1 MSFLE
6 PIWDTFLVH
15 PLMGLALVA
24 YSLVH
29 DFGLAIILVTVAIR
43 LAVYPLY
50 RTQIRSQ
57 RAMQELG
64 PAMAELK
71 RKYGKDRGRFAEEQM
86 KLYKEYGVNPAA
98 GCLPLVLQ
106 LPILF
111 ALYAALL
118 QLGCGFGGGGSNCPG
133 LTHDQAA
140 SLLGPLANFMQNPV
154 APSGTLDTTAH
165 WLPWITEGLQKPDH
179 LFFNSIGP
187 LPIIAGLAQLV
198 ASVMAMPAKPV
209 ASTDPNQK
217 MFQSMAYTF
226 PLMTVVLGASFP
238 AGLTLY
244 WIATTTFQIVQQYF
258 VSGWGQLP
266 KYLKF
271 LKNIPTPAD
280 KELKRGTAEILSEA
294 REDMAKMDKRAAADD
309 DGDSESDDNGNG
321 NGNGTTPAA
330 GGQGQGRRRGRRR
343 GKR

>member
-1 MSFLE
+1 MSFLAG
-6 PIWDTFLVH
+6 PWDTFLVH
-15 PLMGLALVA
+15 PLMGIALVA
-24 YSLVH
+24 YSVVH
-29 DFGLAIILVTVAIR
+29 DFGLAIIMVTVAIR

-50 RTQIRSQ
+50 KTQIRSQ

-71 RKYGKDRGRFAEEQM
+71 RKYGKDKARFAEEQM

-111 ALYAALL
+111 ALYSALL

-133 LTHDQAA
+133 LTNEQAN
-140 SLLGPLANFMQNPV
+140 SLLGPLTNFIQNPV
-154 APSGTLDTTAH
+154 AAAGTLDTTAH
-165 WLPWITEGLQKPDH
+165 WLPWLTNGLQHPDP
-179 LFFNSIGP
+179 LFI
-187 LPIIAGLAQLV
+187 LPVLAGAAQLV
-198 ASVMAMPAKPV
+198 ASVMAMPAKQV
-209 ASTDPNQK
+209 KSEDPNQR

-226 PLMTVVLGASFP
+226 PLMTVVLGAQFP
-238 AGLTLY
+238 SGLTLY
-244 WIATTTFQIVQQYF
+244 WIATTAFQIVQQYF

-280 KELKRGTAEILSEA
+280 KELKRGTAEILTEA

-309 DGDSESDDNGNG
+309 AAGGTNGDDDTNGD
-321 NGNGTTPAA
+321 GTTPTAA
-330 GGQGQGRRRGRRR
+330 RGEGRRRGRRR